1 MTLVRSVEDR
11 IVARLAGT
19 YPLAETYLLDALVAE
34 MEAITVRV
42 SPLVSEAT
50 GLDLPGEPTTA
61 VVGRVEWVERN
72 VASFYHMVE
81 PVRTQMEERLARV
94 GRDPEMAG
102 RIIQRETSLI
112 LAVLSQRVLGQYEL
126 VLPGGEPGDTV
137 AYVGANILHMERRHH
152 FPPAEFRFWVAL
164 HELTHR
170 AQFQGVPWLR
180 DYFNGLVRR
189 LVEASKPEPGRWQKV
204 ISELAERRLAGR
216 PMIDQRGVLGLFA
229 TPEQSEVV
237 DQVQAL
243 MSLLEGHGHYVM
255 DRLGAVHLR
264 SQNRMSRVLKDRRV
278 DKRTAAF
285 FRLTGLEMKMEQY
298 RQGEKW
304 VAAVEREASWETV
317 NLAFSSPESLPTLDE
332 IAHPTRWL
340 ARVA

>member
-1 MTLVRSVEDR
+1 
-11 IVARLAGT
+11 
-19 YPLAETYLLDALVAE
+19 
-34 MEAITVRV
+34 
-42 SPLVSEAT
+42 
-50 GLDLPGEPTTA
+50 
-61 VVGRVEWVERN
+61 
-72 VASFYHMVE
+72 
-81 PVRTQMEERLARV
+81 
-94 GRDPEMAG
+94 
-102 RIIQRETSLI
+102 
-112 LAVLSQRVLGQYEL
+112 
-126 VLPGGEPGDTV
+126 
-137 AYVGANILHMERRHH
+137 
-152 FPPAEFRFWVAL
+152 
-164 HELTHR
+164 
-170 AQFQGVPWLR
+170 
-180 DYFNGLVRR
+180 
-189 LVEASKPEPGRWQKV
+189 V